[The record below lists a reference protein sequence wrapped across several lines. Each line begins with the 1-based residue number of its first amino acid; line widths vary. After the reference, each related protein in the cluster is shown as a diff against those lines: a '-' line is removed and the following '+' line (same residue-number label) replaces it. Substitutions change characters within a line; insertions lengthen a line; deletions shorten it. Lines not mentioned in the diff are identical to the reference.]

1 MRHTKRWKILRGR
14 SQRKLKQQLIPCELM
29 SPNFYKSYKLFE
41 LIPLSSF
48 IALLK
53 FTEMCAFQ
61 MRHNNVSQ
69 EGVLA
74 LTLSLSPSLSLRRQ
88 TSNISSNQTAD
99 KQFIKNRGMPSFTE
113 SQRSTCTQMHNKYQA
128 SKQKSSHP
136 STRLDRTISWTLVR
150 SSKQMRGSKKK
161 RERAGER

>member
-74 LTLSLSPSLSLRRQ
+74 LTLSLSRRHCLSVGKHQTFPATKQQINSSLKTGACHHSQNRSALPAPRCTTNTRQ
-88 TSNISSNQTAD
+88 ANKSPLIQAHAWTE
-99 KQFIKNRGMPSFTE
+99 QFLG
-113 SQRSTCTQMHNKYQA
+113 H
-128 SKQKSSHP
+128 
-136 STRLDRTISWTLVR
+136 
-150 SSKQMRGSKKK
+150 
-161 RERAGER
+161 

>member
-1 MRHTKRWKILRGR
+1 MKDLTREITKEIETTLTNPAT
-14 SQRKLKQQLIPCELM
+14 S
-29 SPNFYKSYKLFE
+29 YKSYKLFE

-74 LTLSLSPSLSLRRQ
+74 LALSLAVTVSPWA
-88 TSNISSNQTAD
+88 NIKHFQQPNS
-99 KQFIKNRGMPSFTE
+99 R
-113 SQRSTCTQMHNKYQA
+113 
-128 SKQKSSHP
+128 
-136 STRLDRTISWTLVR
+136 
-150 SSKQMRGSKKK
+150 
-161 RERAGER
+161 